1 MVWMSSLPE
10 RVVGSASASSVSR
23 IARRSPTLR
32 PAHSRGHQFVTRYPK
47 ASAISLPPWLLRLL
61 PAGAVA
67 GWALHPLE
75 KRRLSTAH
83 TQDGPRLINPFRPDR
98 LRGYHGIV
106 LPLGVLMRRREFIAA
121 VGCATAALPL
131 PAFAQ
136 RQPPLVGF
144 LNSASPDTYRF
155 NADSFREGL
164 AKAGFVEGR
173 SVRIEERWARGDYG
187 ALPTLAAELV
197 AKGVVAIAA
206 TGDVASARAAQ
217 LASNTVPVV
226 FTIGGDPIR
235 HGLIKTMNRPG
246 GHVTGI
252 LFNQNVLGAKRIEL
266 LREIAPKVSRIAL
279 LMNPTNPNVK
289 IEETDAEAGAK
300 KLGRETITVN
310 ARNASEM
317 ENAFEQ
323 LLSAKAQALIT
334 GTDPI
339 LLDRREQIAS
349 FALRHKVLAMGFV
362 QQIAVAGAL
371 LSYGPSISWMYRQ
384 AGDYVGQILRGAN
397 PAEMP
402 VLQPT
407 HFELV
412 INLKTAKVLG
422 VEVPPTLLAR
432 ADEVI
437 E

>member
-1 MVWMSSLPE
+1 M
-10 RVVGSASASSVSR
+10 
-23 IARRSPTLR
+23 
-32 PAHSRGHQFVTRYPK
+32 K
-47 ASAISLPPWLLRLL
+47 
-61 PAGAVA
+61 
-67 GWALHPLE
+67 
-75 KRRLSTAH
+75 
-83 TQDGPRLINPFRPDR
+83 
-98 LRGYHGIV
+98 
-106 LPLGVLMRRREFIAA
+106 RREFITMVGGVAA
-121 VGCATAALPL
+121 VLPIGALGQQPMPL
-131 PAFAQ
+131 I
-136 RQPPLVGF
+136 GF

-173 SVRIEERWARGDYG
+173 NVRIEERWARGDYG
-187 ALPTLAAELV
+187 ALPNLAAELV
-197 AKGVVAIAA
+197 AAGVVAIAA

-217 LASNTVPVV
+217 LASKTVPVV

-235 HGLIKTMNRPG
+235 HGLVETMNRPG
-246 GHVTGI
+246 GHVTGV
-252 LFNQNVLGAKRIEL
+252 LFNQNVLGAKRVEL
-266 LREIAPKVSRIAL
+266 LREIAPSVSRIAL
-279 LMNPTNPNVK
+279 LLNPTNPNVK
-289 IEETDAEAGAK
+289 IEEADAEAGAK
-300 KLGRETITVN
+300 KLGLETITAN
-310 ARNASEM
+310 ARNANEL
-317 ENAFEQ
+317 EIAFEQ

-362 QQIAVAGAL
+362 QQITVAGGL

-384 AGDYVGQILRGAN
+384 AGDYVAQILKGSN

-407 HFELV
+407 RFELV
-412 INLKTAKVLG
+412 INLRTAKVLG

>member
-1 MVWMSSLPE
+1 
-10 RVVGSASASSVSR
+10 
-23 IARRSPTLR
+23 
-32 PAHSRGHQFVTRYPK
+32 
-47 ASAISLPPWLLRLL
+47 
-61 PAGAVA
+61 
-67 GWALHPLE
+67 
-75 KRRLSTAH
+75 
-83 TQDGPRLINPFRPDR
+83 
-98 LRGYHGIV
+98 
-106 LPLGVLMRRREFIAA
+106 MRRREFITVIGGAA
-121 VGCATAALPL
+121 AALPL
-131 PAFAQ
+131 TALAQ
-136 RQPPLVGF
+136 RQMPLVGF

-173 SVRIEERWARGDYG
+173 NVRIEERWARGDYG

-197 AKGVVAIAA
+197 ATGVVVIAA

-217 LASNTVPVV
+217 QASHTVPVV

-252 LFNQNVLGAKRIEL
+252 LFNQNVLGAKRVEL
-266 LREIAPKVSRIAL
+266 LREIAPTVSRIAL

-289 IEETDAEAGAK
+289 VEEADAEAGAK
-300 KLGRETITVN
+300 KLGLDTITVS
-310 ARNASEM
+310 ARNAREL
-317 ENAFEQ
+317 ETAFEQ
-323 LLSAKAQALIT
+323 LLSGKAQALIT

-339 LLDRREQIAS
+339 LLDRREQIVS

-362 QQIAVAGAL
+362 QQIAAAGSL

-384 AGDYVGQILRGAN
+384 AGDYVAQILRGSN

-402 VLQPT
+402 ILQPT

-412 INLKTAKVLG
+412 INLKTASVLG
-422 VEVPPTLLAR
+422 LTVPPTLLAR
-432 ADEVI
+432 ADQVI